1 MEKKDMLYEGKAKKI
16 FKTDNEDEVLMLFK
30 DSATAF
36 DGDKKGKI
44 TKKGFYNNQ
53 ISAAMFRFLESHN
66 IKTHFIDT
74 PSDNEMVTKKLEMI
88 PVEVIVRNIAA
99 GSLCKRYGI
108 EEGKE
113 MEIPI
118 VEYYLKNDELHDPM
132 MNQYHIKAF
141 GYANDDDIKEMT
153 RIAIKI
159 NALMKD
165 FFLRRGVKL
174 VDFKLEFGKAGN
186 QIILGDEITPDTCR
200 FWDAETAKKLDKDRF
215 RFDLGEVEDAYDTIY
230 KKVMNIEDSSE
241 KE

>member
-113 MEIPI
+113 MEIPV
-118 VEYYLKNDELHDPM
+118 VEYYLKND
-132 MNQYHIKAF
+132 
-141 GYANDDDIKEMT
+141 
-153 RIAIKI
+153 
-159 NALMKD
+159 
-165 FFLRRGVKL
+165 
-174 VDFKLEFGKAGN
+174 
-186 QIILGDEITPDTCR
+186 
-200 FWDAETAKKLDKDRF
+200 
-215 RFDLGEVEDAYDTIY
+215 
-230 KKVMNIEDSSE
+230 
-241 KE
+241 

>member
-1 MEKKDMLYEGKAKKI
+1 
-16 FKTDNEDEVLMLFK
+16 
-30 DSATAF
+30 
-36 DGDKKGKI
+36 
-44 TKKGFYNNQ
+44 
-53 ISAAMFRFLESHN
+53 
-66 IKTHFIDT
+66 
-74 PSDNEMVTKKLEMI
+74 
-88 PVEVIVRNIAA
+88 
-99 GSLCKRYGI
+99 
-108 EEGKE
+108 
-113 MEIPI
+113 
-118 VEYYLKNDELHDPM
+118 M